1 MCLSSDHRGLWGRQ
15 QKLGCYGVG
24 RGKGDSLFSGG
35 GMLDDEK
42 VLEVGRVSMSLWIYS
57 NPSFIYSGM
66 LKWG

>member
-1 MCLSSDHRGLWGRQ
+1 M
-15 QKLGCYGVG
+15 G